1 MERKLGVSE
10 ARGIFGKLI
19 ERVQYQ
25 KDTYVINRRGKPV
38 AAVVPLDVYE
48 SWKRQRQEFF
58 AAIRSIQDSNPDADP
73 DVTMEDVLEAQQA
86 VSCLDN

>member
-19 ERVQYQ
+19 EQVQYQ
-25 KDTYVINRRGKPV
+25 KDTYIINRRGKPV
-38 AAVVPLDVYE
+38 AAVVPFDVYE

-58 AAIRSIQDSNPDADP
+58 ETIRSIQEGNQDTDP
-73 DVTMEDVLEAQQA
+73 DQVMEDVLEAQQA
-86 VSCLDN
+86 VRGVDN

>member
-58 AAIRSIQDSNPDADP
+58 AAIRSIQESNQD
-73 DVTMEDVLEAQQA
+73 A
-86 VSCLDN
+86 VSSFALKCRRSFRQG